1 MGILGRV
8 AQENIM
14 MGVNNRSVVKKKRVM
29 GCPHQEKIMVKL
41 NIEDTITLEIN
52 DPKVF

>member
-1 MGILGRV
+1 MGILGIV

-14 MGVNNRSVVKKKRVM
+14 GANNRSVVKKKRVM
-29 GCPHQEKIMVKL
+29 GCPHQDKIMVKL